1 MKIISDT
8 TCHVN
13 QQEAKDKGIILVA
26 NQITYK
32 NNVFRDYLD
41 IDSVSFAEL
50 LHDDFAKTSQPAVGE
65 IMDAYETTK
74 PEETLHITT
83 GDGLS
88 SAYDSACAV
97 KKSMQANH
105 VSVFHSKS
113 VAGVNRYLT
122 LLASE
127 LNDADCSL
135 DEIKKRLQ
143 TCISQTQSYV
153 IPTDF
158 NFLLKSGRLTKTAAI
173 IGGFLRL
180 KPVLSQSS
188 DKRKIDKFAIT
199 RTWHSAIKCVVDD
212 LMKHGV
218 DFKHKIYVLHAFNA
232 ENAQL
237 AIETIKERI
246 VNADIESFVL
256 SPAMITHGGPGC
268 VVIQS
273 VLKDSTSP

>member
-8 TCHVN
+8 TCHVS
-13 QQEAKDKGIILVA
+13 QQEAKERGIILVA
-26 NQITYK
+26 NQITLK
-32 NNVFRDYLD
+32 NKVFRDYLD
-41 IDSVSFAEL
+41 IDSISFAKL

-65 IMDAYETTK
+65 IMDAYESTK

-88 SAYDSACAV
+88 SAFRSACGV
-97 KKSMQANH
+97 KQSMQADH

-113 VAGVNRYLT
+113 VAGVNKYLT
-122 LLASE
+122 LLASR
-127 LNDADCSL
+127 LNDSNHSI
-135 DEIKKRLQ
+135 DEIKERLQ
-143 TCISQTQSYV
+143 KCISQTQSYV

-158 NFLLKSGRLTKTAAI
+158 NFLLKSGRLTKTAAV

-180 KPVLSQSS
+180 KPVLAQSS
-188 DKRKIDKFAIT
+188 DKLKIDKFAIT

-212 LMKHGV
+212 LIKHSV
-218 DFKHKIYVLHAFNA
+218 DFKHKIYVLHAFNS
-232 ENAQL
+232 EHAQL
-237 AIETIKERI
+237 AIDAIKESI
-246 VNADIESFVL
+246 SKADIETFVL

-273 VLKDSTSP
+273 VLKDKMNP